1 VDHLSHGEA
10 GLFEV
15 AAVPLRAL
23 RHLRAR
29 LTRRRRLLPM
39 QRVRELLE
47 EEWYSVLQLRF
58 RRPRGGPRAQ
68 GREFVD
74 AVAARTDLRHS
85 TSRSAQPPE
94 PRATCILE
102 GAGTNPR
109 VKDMFGRF
117 RRTRETLEK
126 EAAAKR
132 SRAWVEVEQ
141 EIRMAIQ
148 AGVPS
153 DEIGE
158 AVATV
163 LRKYGLESSADRV
176 VSGSRQARNSS

>member
-1 VDHLSHGEA
+1 
-10 GLFEV
+10 
-15 AAVPLRAL
+15 
-23 RHLRAR
+23 
-29 LTRRRRLLPM
+29 
-39 QRVRELLE
+39 
-47 EEWYSVLQLRF
+47 
-58 RRPRGGPRAQ
+58 
-68 GREFVD
+68 
-74 AVAARTDLRHS
+74 
-85 TSRSAQPPE
+85 
-94 PRATCILE
+94 
-102 GAGTNPR
+102 
-109 VKDMFGRF
+109 MFGRF
-117 RRTRETLEK
+117 RRTKGTLAN

-132 SRAWVEVEQ
+132 TRAWVEVEQ

>member
-1 VDHLSHGEA
+1 
-10 GLFEV
+10 
-15 AAVPLRAL
+15 
-23 RHLRAR
+23 
-29 LTRRRRLLPM
+29 M
-39 QRVRELLE
+39 
-47 EEWYSVLQLRF
+47 
-58 RRPRGGPRAQ
+58 
-68 GREFVD
+68 
-74 AVAARTDLRHS
+74 
-85 TSRSAQPPE
+85 
-94 PRATCILE
+94 
-102 GAGTNPR
+102 
-109 VKDMFGRF
+109 KDMFGRF

-158 AVATV
+158 AVATL